1 LPLFRRVSNSA
12 DAAVA
17 VTEGLLVA
25 VTEGSLVAVTEGLL
39 VAVEEFLNDAVIPST
54 PARTTGTSRIG
65 KIIRGI
71 FFTVGM

>member
-1 LPLFRRVSNSA
+1 
-12 DAAVA
+12 
-17 VTEGLLVA
+17 LLVA
-25 VTEGSLVAVTEGLL
+25 VTEGSLVAVAEAEGLL